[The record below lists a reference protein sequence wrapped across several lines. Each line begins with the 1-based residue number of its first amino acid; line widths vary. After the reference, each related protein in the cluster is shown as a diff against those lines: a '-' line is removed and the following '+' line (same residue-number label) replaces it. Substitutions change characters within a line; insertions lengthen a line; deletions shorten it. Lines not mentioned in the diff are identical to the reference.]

1 MHDAY
6 NGHFKV
12 NLLLL
17 KIFINDLA
25 CPDSKQPASTHS
37 TSIATPSAMPRQAGP
52 GAPCYKRVN
61 GCRVRQQ
68 KRKSR
73 PHERCRTGRRQPPAT
88 GHPCGHKRR
97 QKKPPSVKRPSAG
110 PPDQPD
116 AAAARTEWWAARPSL
131 AAGRHWLPHRH
142 SPAVQRA
149 AAPVAG

>member
-73 PHERCRTGRRQPPAT
+73 PHERCRTRRRQPP

-97 QKKPPSVKRPSAG
+97 QNKTSFSQTTLSWPSRSARRG
-110 PPDQPD
+110 GG
-116 AAAARTEWWAARPSL
+116 ANRVVGGT
-131 AAGRHWLPHRH
+131 
-142 SPAVQRA
+142 AVTGCHTGTAPQFSAQQRRSQA
-149 AAPVAG
+149 ELL